1 MSFLLVHGLGLSS
14 QIWSALTPLLPGD
27 VHAVNLPGH
36 GGRADADYD
45 WSSVWADISHAVNPA
60 SWPET
65 TLVLHS
71 FTAALMPEVV
81 QSGITPRKVILVEG
95 ILFAEDGS
103 WTERISKLSDPEF
116 DRWLE
121 GFRAVSEMALK
132 AQLVSRPDP
141 KEITIWSEGFRIVS
155 RTALRKFSVNLC
167 KRIGESNHNR
177 AIEAAPFPVRYVLG
191 ERTRLMNAKRQLLSQ
206 KAISVEQISRS
217 GHFPMI
223 DNPSELARL
232 LIE

>member
-27 VHAVNLPGH
+27 VHAVDLLGH
-36 GGRADADYD
+36 GGRADGDYD

-71 FTAALMPEVV
+71 FTAALMPEVI

-103 WTERISKLSDPEF
+103 WTERISQLSDPEF

-155 RTALRKFSVNLC
+155 RTALRKFSINLC

-177 AIEAAPFPVRYVLG
+177 AIEAAPFPVRYFLG